1 MNLTVDKYIGG
12 QTNESPL
19 TARGEAQADAIGA
32 HLAATLTPQEIQSL
46 KIFSSTAVRAEQ
58 TAKKIASALSITDM
72 TITPELLELDQGE
85 WQGELRTVYQEPE
98 VAAAIKANS
107 YEFKAPGGES
117 QKDVEKRIA
126 SYITKKVLGSA
137 RERSQMNNTSNSS
150 TTTIQPVTIVV
161 GHGMAFKCFMRHI
174 LDSTPAMTTHI
185 QFDNCSITEVA
196 MDDDKGWYVLRMNDQ
211 SALILADAATKQSLD

>member
-19 TARGEAQADAIGA
+19 TARGEAQAEAIGA

-58 TAKKIASALSITDM
+58 TAKKIATALSITDM
-72 TITPELLELDQGE
+72 TTTPELLELDQGE
-85 WQGELRTVYQEPE
+85 WQGELRTVYQQPE
-98 VAAAIKANS
+98 VAAAMKANS

-117 QKDVEKRIA
+117 QKDVEKRIS
-126 SYITKKVLGSA
+126 SYITNTVLPSA
-137 RERSQMNNTSNSS
+137 REQSKMNYDNN
-150 TTTIQPVTIVV
+150 TIQPVTIVV

-174 LDSTPAMTTHI
+174 LDSTPAMTTHM

-211 SALILADAATKQSLD
+211 SALILADVATEQTLY